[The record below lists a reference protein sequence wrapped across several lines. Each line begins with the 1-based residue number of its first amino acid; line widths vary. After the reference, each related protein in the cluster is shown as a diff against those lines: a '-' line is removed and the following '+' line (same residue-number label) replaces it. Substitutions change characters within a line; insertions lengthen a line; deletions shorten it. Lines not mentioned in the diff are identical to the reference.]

1 MGPDNVEES
10 GTVICNIPVIAHQT
24 FIQSNIIQTELRIY
38 GHTVLAQKVLQYLL
52 GIRQQFAELG
62 QFLCTVTLPGPL
74 PHVLHN
80 LRWCAAEKENSS
92 GENGITFHSFTNT
105 YYLFV
110 ARVLEQETSML
121 PRAYDATSAFFKTR
135 KAREYGK
142 EENTKDVN
150 SIPMS
155 PVFVSFELGQAY
167 QTYHSGR

>member
-1 MGPDNVEES
+1 MGPDNGEES
-10 GTVICNIPVIAHQT
+10 GTVICKIPVIAHQT

-38 GHTVLAQKVLQYLL
+38 GHTVLAQKALQYLL
-52 GIRQQFAELG
+52 GIRQEFAELG

-105 YYLFV
+105 YLFV